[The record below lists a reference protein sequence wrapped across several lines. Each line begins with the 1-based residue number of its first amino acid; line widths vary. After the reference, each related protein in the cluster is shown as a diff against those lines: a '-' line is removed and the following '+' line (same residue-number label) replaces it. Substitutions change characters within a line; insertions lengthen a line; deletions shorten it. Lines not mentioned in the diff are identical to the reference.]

1 MDKAQKR
8 IFDQARRLVRF
19 GSENPSLQSD
29 TFYQKVNQKLIQIV
43 SHLDKL
49 YKNQNLIRTRKSTSK
64 KHSRQELESVCL
76 QVANLLKGYG
86 NFYEFTP
93 FASLKGFGK
102 NQLYKY
108 SGINL
113 LINSEKLKEIID
125 QYPLESK
132 EAKVGDS
139 VKQEFLMSIA
149 SFEELLDMPTRTN
162 QNSKDCSKQI
172 REGLK
177 QYQNLLNDVILPYVR
192 GKYEKDNNDLIE
204 SFERVL
210 KSDKIARRKISLAG
224 RITDSEGKPIHRPR
238 VAVDK
243 KKPMI
248 KRGKKGNYFIKNLT
262 GGIHTLQFSC
272 HEYETVEKKVLI
284 TKSSVYRLDVV
295 MKRNSEPL
303 SVSNDQLA
311 VNCKE

>member
-8 IFDQARRLVRF
+8 IFDQAVRLVRF
-19 GSENPSLQSD
+19 GAESPSLQND
-29 TFYQKVNQKLIQIV
+29 TFYQKVNQKLVQII

-49 YKNQNLIRTRKSTSK
+49 YKTQQLIKSK
-64 KHSRQELESVCL
+64 KGPIKQESRQELESICL

-125 QYPLESK
+125 QYPVESK

-139 VKQEFLMSIA
+139 MKQEFLMSIT
-149 SFEELLDMPTRTN
+149 SFKELLDTPTRTN

-192 GKYEKDNNDLIE
+192 GKYEKDNTDLIK

-210 KSDKIARRKISLAG
+210 KSDKIARRKICLAG
-224 RITDSEGKPIHRPR
+224 RITDSDGKPIHRPR

-243 KKPMI
+243 KKPMV
-248 KRGKKGNYFIKNLT
+248 KRGTKGNYFIKNLT
-262 GGIHTLQFSC
+262 GGIHTLEFSC
-272 HEYETVEKKVLI
+272 TNYETVKKKVLI
-284 TKSSVYRLDVV
+284 AKPSVYKLDVV
-295 MKRNSEPL
+295 MKRNSNQRDIVIISEHK
-303 SVSNDQLA
+303 N
-311 VNCKE
+311 KK

>member
-8 IFDQARRLVRF
+8 IFDQAVRLVRF
-19 GSENPSLQSD
+19 GAESPSLQND
-29 TFYQKVNQKLIQIV
+29 TFYQKVNQKLVQII

-49 YKNQNLIRTRKSTSK
+49 YKTQQLIKSK
-64 KHSRQELESVCL
+64 KGPIKQESRQELESICL

-125 QYPLESK
+125 QYPVESK

-139 VKQEFLMSIA
+139 MKQEFLMSIT
-149 SFEELLDMPTRTN
+149 SFKELLDTPTRTN

-192 GKYEKDNNDLIE
+192 GKYEKDNTDLIK

-210 KSDKIARRKISLAG
+210 KSDKIARRKI
-224 RITDSEGKPIHRPR
+224 
-238 VAVDK
+238 
-243 KKPMI
+243 
-248 KRGKKGNYFIKNLT
+248 
-262 GGIHTLQFSC
+262 
-272 HEYETVEKKVLI
+272 
-284 TKSSVYRLDVV
+284 
-295 MKRNSEPL
+295 
-303 SVSNDQLA
+303 
-311 VNCKE
+311 